1 MKLKKKKRQT
11 SLLHRLDEA
20 KPSQQQVTVQ
30 LQDLHGLH
38 KVVFPNNVLHSDS
51 SSFIFPSSQIVSNLL
66 PCFLGQF
73 R

>member
-38 KVVFPNNVLHSDS
+38 KVVFSNNVLHSDS